1 MTTLLLRLDMRTG
14 ISVLAVVL
22 ALAPQLMAS
31 RAEVPGLAVDDKLSQ
46 AEAGLVACSV
56 SDWLLLW
63 HRQVWSCI
71 WLRVLLDR

>member
-1 MTTLLLRLDMRTG
+1 MTTLLLRLDMWTG

-46 AEAGLVACSV
+46 AEAGLVAVQC
-56 SDWLLLW
+56 
-63 HRQVWSCI
+63 Q
-71 WLRVLLDR
+71 